1 MEEQATQFEIKV
13 PGHGTFVFG
22 ATPTFQADYEDFQAK
37 WAKSKLVAHAREFAQ
52 RALVEPAG
60 QAGVDKLA
68 AAFLKYP
75 AAPMTIV
82 AELEKLAGAEIE
94 VSVRKK

>member
-1 MEEQATQFEIKV
+1 VEEATQFEVKF

-22 ATPTFQADYEDFQAK
+22 ATPTFQADYEDFTAK
-37 WAKSKLVAHAREFAQ
+37 WSKSKLVAHAREFAQ
-52 RALVEPAG
+52 RALIEPAG
-60 QAGVDKLA
+60 QAGVDKLV
-68 AAFLKYP
+68 AAFAKYP

-82 AELEKLAGAEIE
+82 GELEKLAGSEIE